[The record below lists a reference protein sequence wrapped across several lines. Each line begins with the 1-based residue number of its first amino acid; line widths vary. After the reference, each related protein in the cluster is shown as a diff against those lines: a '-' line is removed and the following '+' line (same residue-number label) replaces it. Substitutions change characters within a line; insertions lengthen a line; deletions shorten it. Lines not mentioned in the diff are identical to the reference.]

1 MPIAPYQTV
10 NRPLSASRA
19 WLASLHGTDQTETIT
34 LDLTKFTAGTHY
46 VVSTDPVQPYSRF
59 LSGVPVGRI
68 TASGLYGPWTPA
80 ATDGTQALAGFV
92 FAEAAFAP
100 GDTKLPCA
108 LLWHGVVKVSACP
121 VAVDPTKHT
130 PSSQSAQIRF
140 V

>member
-1 MPIAPYQTV
+1 MPLAPTQTLNQSV
-10 NRPLSASRA
+10 SAGRS

-34 LDLTKFTAGTHY
+34 LDVTKFTAGTHY
-46 VVSTDPVQPYSRF
+46 VLSADTSQPYAKF

-80 ATDGTQALAGFV
+80 ATDGTQLLAGFV
-92 FAEAAFAP
+92 FAEAALNP
-100 GDTKLPCA
+100 TDTKLPCA
-108 LLWHGVVKVSACP
+108 LLWHGVVKASACP

-130 PSSQSAQIRF
+130 PTSQSAMIRF